1 VYIYINI
8 KFEQVV
14 IVFYLVYLI
23 FFLLVTFFSKVI
35 FSGNTYDII
44 VSGNLNVLNTSN
56 FQGNVTAIGNQKT
69 IINNGF
75 NADGNIYFYSLIAPD
90 KNTFVMI
97 DSTGKLIIQPK
108 YLVLD
113 QSYNDIQVN
122 NNFTAR
128 GILLITGSCDINST
142 SSGNINFGKVD
153 TNSFVNLS
161 CNTLRFDFTSVP
173 YDQIKSKLLTIGSN
187 KSISSS
193 DINPIL
199 DTLTVN
205 KNFQCNGNVLLKN
218 NNNTFDGSNL
228 IINNATGQGK
238 YLSLNKDN
246 KVIKSPWQL
255 SSSLPQLT
263 VNKSITIEGGETT
276 ISTSDFN
283 INANEESFLITLGD
297 VSSKSSFVFD
307 TKYGSIISAGNP
319 ITIIGDSLIC
329 QFSKIPLKKQ
339 YLTIDK
345 NLLISYGDFA
355 ADDDPIFETIGVK
368 NNCNF
373 QNTTIEGTVNLNTS
387 TSNST
392 KLGNNVTTI
401 TLNGKTLYIKN
412 RKNNKN
418 YLTLGSDNKTVE
430 TSDLPS
436 DFAIL
441 SISQQSN
448 FKDLILSNSSS
459 SCQLDGSS
467 LKINNIPGLGNYL
480 ILNNDDTISK
490 TNWIDEKSFKDITVN
505 TKSTFNNN
513 FNIVGDCNFNTS
525 GQGSLQI
532 GSAGYSGDIFFKT
545 STIKNNYVKLISS
558 NVILLCDAIKT
569 NEGNNVNIL
578 SCDNTGLLGKT
589 TIVDLN
595 NPKFNTMKTKN
606 ITCNTI
612 TIKDNSK
619 SACTINSNTIEV
631 GKNTTETVIDGTHA
645 KIDFNKE
652 LTKPYLVIDGSG
664 KVATAD
670 ISQQDRFNTITSNNT
685 TLNKNT
691 EIKGNI
697 SFNINPSLSQNLTI
711 NNLSSSGK
719 IKYLSVDTK
728 GKVSAIDWQRDDP
741 VFDTLTV
748 SGEGLSEGDVA
759 TQLNGSV
766 TIKNKINATIGLGIK
781 TDKPINFSSC
791 QIQGACSINQNSGM
805 SGDIF
810 VGSST
815 NNSSINIA
823 VGKTLKSISIKGEG
837 NLLIKGNNFNFSDK
851 KDYYPL
857 MIDNNG
863 TLQSKIITNFDLKKN
878 DPARTGNVL
887 EILGNCLFDLSKN
900 QNKIK
905 ILSKKDRNRIIISS
919 DSNFKESK
927 NTINIVGNSKIGN
940 LDNSTQ
946 IGNYNSALT
955 IGNNNMQFNILGS
968 SCIFDQRGNS
978 SPIPFDLKV
987 KNNFNIY
994 ANDINLNG
1002 KNFSIVLD
1010 GVSKNIIIKGPIV
1023 VTSGLL
1029 WKINLYKADNIG
1041 EDYYRVEI
1049 KNPPTPRVIKK
1060 INKNF
1065 FNYDCEYNDLNLTC
1079 DDIVILEIEKI
1090 KLLNNKII
1098 ELKNKIEILKN
1109 VLLEYEKQ
1117 YM

>member
-1 VYIYINI
+1 M
-8 KFEQVV
+8 
-14 IVFYLVYLI
+14 YLI
-23 FFLLVTFFSKVI
+23 FFLLITFFSKVI

-75 NADGNIYFYSLIAPD
+75 NVDGYIYFYTLLGSD
-90 KNTFVMI
+90 ENTFVMI
-97 DSTGKLIIQPK
+97 DSTGRLTIQPK
-108 YLVLD
+108 YFVLD
-113 QSYNDIQVN
+113 QSYNDIQVT
-122 NNFTAR
+122 NNFIAH
-128 GILLITGSCDINST
+128 GITLITGSCNINNNSL
-142 SSGNINFGKVD
+142 GNIYFGKVD
-153 TNSFVNLS
+153 TNNFVNLS

-173 YDQIKSKLLTIGSN
+173 YDGIKSKLLTISNN

-199 DTLTVN
+199 DILTVN
-205 KNFQCNGNVLLKN
+205 KNFQCNGNVVLKN
-218 NNNTFDGSNL
+218 NNNTFDGSNI
-228 IINNATGQGK
+228 IINNSLGQGK

-246 KVIKSPWQL
+246 KVIKSLWQL
-255 SSSLPQLT
+255 SSNLPQLI

-276 ISTSDFN
+276 ISGSDFN
-283 INANEESFLITLGD
+283 VNASEQSFMITLGD
-297 VSSKSSFVFD
+297 VSYKSSLMFD
-307 TKYGSIISAGNP
+307 AKYGSIISAGNP

-329 QFSKIPLKKQ
+329 KFSKIPLKKQ

-345 NLLISYGDFA
+345 NLLISYDDFSP
-355 ADDDPIFETIGVK
+355 DDDPVFETIGVK
-368 NNCNF
+368 NNCNL
-373 QNTTIEGTVNLNTS
+373 QNTIIEGTVNFNTS
-387 TSNST
+387 NNSPIT
-392 KLGNNVTTI
+392 IGNNLTAT

-441 SISQQSN
+441 NISQQSN

-467 LKINNIPGLGNYL
+467 LKINNMPGLGNYL
-480 ILNNDDTISK
+480 ILNNDNTISK
-490 TNWIDEKSFKDITVN
+490 TNWIDEKSFKDIIVN
-505 TKSTFNNN
+505 KKSTFNNN

-525 GQGSLQI
+525 GQGSFQI
-532 GSAGYSGDIFFKT
+532 GSISYSGDIFFKT
-545 STIKNNYVKLISS
+545 STLKNNYVKLISS
-558 NVILLCDAIKT
+558 NVILLCDAIK
-569 NEGNNVNIL
+569 NNQGNNVNIL

-606 ITCNTI
+606 ITFNTI
-612 TIKDNSK
+612 TIKENSK
-619 SACTINSNTIEV
+619 STCTINSNTIEI

-652 LTKPYLVIDGSG
+652 LTKPYLVIDQSG
-664 KVATAD
+664 KIATAD
-670 ISQQDRFNTITSNNT
+670 ISQQDTFNTITSNNT
-685 TLNKNT
+685 ILNKNT

-697 SFNINPSLSQNLTI
+697 FFNINPSLSQNLTI

-728 GKVSAIDWQRDDP
+728 GKISAIDWQRDDP

-748 SGEGLSEGDVA
+748 TGEGLSEGDVA

-781 TDKPINFSSC
+781 TDKTINFSSF
-791 QIQGACSINQNSGM
+791 QIQGACSINQNSGI

-810 VGSST
+810 VGSPT
-815 NNSSINIA
+815 HNSSINIA
-823 VGKTLKSISIKGEG
+823 VSKTLQSISIKGGG
-837 NLLIKGNNFNFSDK
+837 NLLIKGNNFNFLDK

-857 MIDNNG
+857 MIDKNG
-863 TLQSKIITNFDLKKN
+863 ILQSKIISNVDLKKS
-878 DPARTGNVL
+878 DPSSTENIL
-887 EILGNCLFDLSKN
+887 EITGNCLFDVSKN

-905 ILSKKDRNRIIISS
+905 ILSKSDGNRIIISS
-919 DSNFKESK
+919 NSKSNDFQKA
-927 NTINIVGNSKIGN
+927 INIVGDIEIGN
-940 LDNSTQ
+940 LNNQTQ
-946 IGNYNSALT
+946 MGNYNSIVT
-955 IGNNNMQFNILGS
+955 IGNKNMQFNILGT
-968 SCIFDQRGNS
+968 SCIFDQKPNS
-978 SPIPFDLKV
+978 SSISFDLKV
-987 KNNFNIY
+987 ANNFNIY

-1010 GVSKNIIIKGPIV
+1010 GASKNIFIKGSIQITP
-1023 VTSGLL
+1023 GLFS
-1029 WKINLYKADNIG
+1029 KINLYKAYNIG
-1041 EDYYRVEI
+1041 EDYYRVEV
-1049 KNPPTPRVIKK
+1049 KDPPTPRIIKK
-1060 INKNF
+1060 INKKF
-1065 FNYDCEYNDLNLTC
+1065 FNYDYEYNDLNLT
-1079 DDIVILEIEKI
+1079 DDEMLLLQFEKI
-1090 KLLNNKII
+1090 KLLNNKIVQ
-1098 ELKNKIEILKN
+1098 LKNKIELLKN

-1117 YM
+1117 YI